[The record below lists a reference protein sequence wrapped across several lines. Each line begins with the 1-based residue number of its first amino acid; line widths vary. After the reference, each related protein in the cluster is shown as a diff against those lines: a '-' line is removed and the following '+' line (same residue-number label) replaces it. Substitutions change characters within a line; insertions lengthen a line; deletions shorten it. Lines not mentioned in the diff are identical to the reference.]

1 MHLLLTEIAK
11 WLGADVFGAIEGIV
25 IEDVSTDSRKLRPG
39 DLFVALKGPNFDGHH
54 FVGDAAR
61 AGAKAVVVDNR
72 TELPECAIPQLVV
85 ADTLHALGEIA
96 RLWRQRMSHV
106 KIAVVVGSSGKTTV
120 KEMAAEIVRQ
130 AYPAL
135 ATEGNL
141 NNLVGV
147 PLTLFRLEPDHHAAI
162 IELGMNAPGELR
174 RLTEIVAPDYVVLT
188 NIRNAHVGMFSSP
201 QDLYLAKCESLRF
214 APRHAT
220 FILNADDP
228 ASQRAWR
235 EWAQDHRTIRFGYSP
250 EADIRAS
257 EVCSRVPFGYSFNL
271 HVGNQQPIGAE
282 LQMFGQHN
290 VANALAAV
298 AVATDFGVDLAV
310 CVEVLRAFR
319 SAQNRSEIEEVSGVF
334 FVKDYYNASPAAVEA
349 ALLSLK
355 DLCVPGRRF
364 AVLGDMLELGPWETQ
379 YHQQVGETAAREAG
393 LTKLYCYGP
402 RSRATAQAAS
412 AAGLTAEH
420 FDDIE
425 LLGQSL
431 AGELCRGDL
440 VLIKGS
446 RLMKLERVYD
456 YLKGVLQTLPQ

>member
-1 MHLLLTEIAK
+1 MHLLLTEIANR
-11 WLGADVFGAIEGIV
+11 LGAEVIGAIEDIV
-25 IEDVSTDSRKLRPG
+25 IDNVSTDSRKLRAG

-61 AGAKAVVVDNR
+61 AGAKALIVDHR
-72 TELPECAIPQLVV
+72 RVLPDSVIPQLVV

-96 RLWRQRMSHV
+96 RLWRQRMNHV

-120 KEMAAEIVRQ
+120 KEMAAEIVRK

-147 PLTLFRLEPDHHAAI
+147 PLTLFRLEPAHRAAI

-174 RLTEIVAPDYVVLT
+174 RLTEIVAPDCVVLT

-201 QDLYLAKCESLRF
+201 EDLYLAKCESLRY
-214 APRHAT
+214 APREAT

-228 ASQRAWR
+228 ASQRAWH
-235 EWAQDHRTIRFGYSP
+235 EWAQDHRTIRFGYAP
-250 EADIRAS
+250 EADVRAS
-257 EVCSRVPFGYSFNL
+257 DVRSRIPYGYSFDL
-271 HVGNQQPIGAE
+271 HVRGKQFVRAE
-282 LQMFGQHN
+282 LHMFGQHN

-298 AVATDFGVDLAV
+298 AVATDFGVDLSV

-319 SAQNRSEIEEVSGVF
+319 SAQNRSEVEEISGVF

-349 ALLSLK
+349 ALLSLN
-355 DLCVPGRRF
+355 DFCVSGRRF
-364 AVLGDMLELGPWETQ
+364 AVLADMLELGAWEMQ
-379 YHQQVGETAAREAG
+379 YHQQVGETAARQAG

-402 RSRATAQAAS
+402 RSVATAQAAQ

-431 AGELCRGDL
+431 AAELRRGDL

-456 YLKGVLQTLPQ
+456 YLKGVLQTLPR